1 MAAIDT
7 TSGNSLI
14 VERVADMLIEPLAAA
29 SVILDAGPRIIDSSE
44 PVRVPTLATE
54 FNPSWV
60 GENEVIP
67 ETEATFGELQL
78 MPTSRKSIK
87 SIVRVSNE
95 LIRMAT
101 RGVSQTLQ
109 TRLVTDVR
117 DKLDTALLNGDGG
130 GATPDDTVIGLVNTP
145 GALTGTFDSGDPDS
159 VLDAVAKMAAAE
171 ITPTVLY
178 MNGSDFFTL
187 RKVKDT
193 TGRAL
198 IQPDVTAGARFT
210 LHGIPVRVS
219 SKVTVGKP
227 VLVDMSKVV
236 VVRDL
241 APAVDILTERYAEY
255 DQTGIRVRARYDIG
269 VLHPSAVLVMSSGA

>member
-1 MAAIDT
+1 MAAIGT
-7 TSGNSLI
+7 TAGNSLI
-14 VERVADMLIEPLAAA
+14 VERVADMLVEPLAAA
-29 SVILDAGPRIIDSSE
+29 SVVLDAGPRIIDSSE
-44 PVRVPTLATE
+44 PVRVPTLATA
-54 FNPSWV
+54 FDPAWV
-60 GENEVIP
+60 GENELIP
-67 ETEATFGELQL
+67 EVETAFGELEL

-87 SIVRVSNE
+87 AIVRVSNE

-117 DKLDTALLNGDGG
+117 DKLDTALLNGDG
-130 GATPDDTVIGLVNTP
+130 AADTVTGLVNTA

-159 VLDAVAKMAAAE
+159 VLDAVAAMSAEE
-171 ITPTVLY
+171 ITPTVIY
-178 MNGSDFFTL
+178 MNGADFFAL

-219 SKVTVGKP
+219 SKVTEGAP
-227 VLVDMSKVV
+227 VLVDMAKVV